1 MDDILRDI
9 AKNEIEKVLHD
20 INNLHPSLKFTTERE
35 NDKQSLPFLDM
46 LIRRTNGKLKF
57 TWYMKSTDTGLTMNF
72 HSLAPV
78 KYKRSV
84 VSGMIHRIIRACS
97 TWEAIHESIVKAK
110 KILQDN
116 QYPPSFFDPIIKQT
130 LHSIFETKEKSDG
143 EDTEKEEEEDRKMLF
158 VQYRGKV
165 SENYEKSLKK
175 IGAPCKV
182 IFTIRKLKTVLPT
195 LKSEIPKV
203 LKSGVVYNITCSRCK
218 SCYVGQTARHLQ
230 TRIKEHSRQSSILGN
245 HFKQCNSVLT
255 MDDVSILA
263 TAKTIHKLLVLE
275 ALFINDA
282 KPLLNT
288 KDEYRSHTL
297 VIKI

>member
-1 MDDILRDI
+1 MV
-9 AKNEIEKVLHD
+9 A
-20 INNLHPSLKFTTERE
+20 
-35 NDKQSLPFLDM
+35 FLDM
-46 LIRRTNGKLKF
+46 LIMRTNGKLKS
-57 TWYMKSTDTGLTMNF
+57 TWYTKPTDTGLTMNF
-72 HSLAPV
+72 HSLAPE

-97 TWEAIHESIVKAK
+97 TWEAVHESIVKAK
-110 KILQDN
+110 KILEDN
-116 QYPPSFFDPIIKQT
+116 QYPPSFYDPIIKRT
-130 LHSIFETKEKSDG
+130 LHSIFETKEDS
-143 EDTEKEEEEDRKMLF
+143 EIEEEEDRKMLF
-158 VQYRGKV
+158 IQYRGKV
-165 SENYEKSLKK
+165 SESYEKSLKK

-182 IFTIRKLKTVLPT
+182 IFIIRKLKTVLPS

-203 LKSGVVYNITCSRCK
+203 LKSGVVYNISCSRCK

-230 TRIKEHSRQSSILGN
+230 TRIKEHSRQSSLLGN
-245 HFKQCNSVLT
+245 HFKQCNNVLT

-263 TAKTIHKLLVLE
+263 TAKSIHQLLVLE
-275 ALFINDA
+275 ALFINDV